1 MNTTILAAIICSAL
15 SGEQPAYPGSAPHA
29 QPEETQADKDTKA
42 ILKAIKPNDYN
53 DALRIAAKSYKNWM
67 RVSDM
72 AHWAPTMCRAQGPA
86 SALNS
91 QSEDDDTHGK
101 KLYHLYC
108 NVGMD
113 YNFQPQYWIDT
124 KAGQKPS
131 AFNAGI
137 VVVKETWT
145 PVEVDLAS
153 AREKGRVENFDVVYP
168 PEYHVTATKAWKMGE
183 QRDLF
188 IMLRT
193 DDKKMEGTDEG
204 WVYAVVSKDG
214 EEIRS
219 AGRIDSCMGCHKE
232 AKFERLF
239 GPEWARHELERK

>member
-1 MNTTILAAIICSAL
+1 MNTTLLAAIICLAL
-15 SGEQPAYPGSAPHA
+15 SGEQPSHPGSAPHA
-29 QPEETQADKDTKA
+29 QPEETQAEKDTRSIRKA
-42 ILKAIKPNDYN
+42 IRPNDF
-53 DALRIAAKSYKNWM
+53 DEALRIAAKSYKNWV

-72 AHWAPTMCRAQGPA
+72 AHWAPTMCRSQGPA

-91 QSEDDDTHGK
+91 ESDDEDTHGK
-101 KLYHLYC
+101 KLYHLYS
-108 NVGMD
+108 NIGIE
-113 YNFQPQYWIDT
+113 YNFIPLSRDEAKDGAQSPTIQ
-124 KAGQKPS
+124 AGT
-131 AFNAGI
+131 

-153 AREKGRVENFDVVYP
+153 TQAMGRVENFDVVYP

-214 EEIRS
+214 EEVRS

-239 GPEWARHELERK
+239 GPEWARQELERK